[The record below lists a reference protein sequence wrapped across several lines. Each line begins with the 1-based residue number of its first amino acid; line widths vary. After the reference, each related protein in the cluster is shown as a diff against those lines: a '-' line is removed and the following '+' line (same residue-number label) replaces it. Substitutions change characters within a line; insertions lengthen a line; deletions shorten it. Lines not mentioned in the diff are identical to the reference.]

1 MKSSSKDVLP
11 GGRHCHLSSR
21 LFGFLQ
27 SFFGKQKKGA
37 KKEEGDRA
45 TGKSGGVSSKY
56 QAT

>member
-1 MKSSSKDVLP
+1 MSCQVV
-11 GGRHCHLSSR
+11 GIVIFR
-21 LFGFLQ
+21 LVFSD
-27 SFFGKQKKGA
+27 SFKVSLGNKKKGA

>member
-1 MKSSSKDVLP
+1 MSCQVVGIVIFRLVFSDSFKVSLGNKKKD
-11 GGRHCHLSSR
+11 
-21 LFGFLQ
+21 Q
-27 SFFGKQKKGA
+27 Q